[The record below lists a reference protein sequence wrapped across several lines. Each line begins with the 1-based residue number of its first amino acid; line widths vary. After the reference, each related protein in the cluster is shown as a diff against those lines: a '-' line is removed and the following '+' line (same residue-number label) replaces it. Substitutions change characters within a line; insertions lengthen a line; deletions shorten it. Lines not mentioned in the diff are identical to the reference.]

1 MPNKHFLVIK
11 QHAIHGTDGGL
22 RSLGGLIMD
31 KTISFGIAV
40 LICGNLAREY
50 GAEGSE
56 GVVKS
61 LSTKHD
67 EGVSTMASH
76 SIKDRR
82 HGQRYRERWPCAP
95 IDATFHS
102 VFATDCRY

>member
-22 RSLGGLIMD
+22 RSLGGFIMD
-31 KTISFGIAV
+31 KPISFGIAV

-50 GAEGSE
+50 GAKGSE
-56 GVVKS
+56 GIVES
-61 LSTKHD
+61 LSKSM
-67 EGVSTMASH
+67 ERKSVPWSW

-82 HGQRYRERWPCAP
+82 HGQRYDIGDMLALC
-95 IDATFHS
+95 TN
-102 VFATDCRY
+102 